1 VRRRTTNRAHS
12 EGQRGAACDQR
23 GFTFVETLVVVL
35 ILGVLAAV
43 VVFSVGDITHHGQNT
58 SCQAEVREVRTAIGV
73 WKAVNKGNPASL
85 TVVMNAGL
93 LKSVPSKTATPP
105 SPSAVAGY
113 TYSRATGT
121 YDLAAGQPG
130 CPTG

>member
-1 VRRRTTNRAHS
+1 MQTLFEGRR
-12 EGQRGAACDQR
+12 EGTRHQR

-35 ILGVLAAV
+35 VLGVLAAV
-43 VVFSVGDITHHGQNT
+43 VVFSVGDITHRGKNP
-58 SCQAEVREVRTAIGV
+58 SCQAEVSAVRTAIGD

-85 TVVMNAGL
+85 TVVMDAGL
-93 LKSVPSKTATPP
+93 LKSMPSKTATPP